1 MTGKLQATDMTSAD
15 IEDALERVLSS
26 KTFTRSARAR
36 ELLDYLVKQE
46 QAGNAAMLK
55 EFSIAQDVFD
65 KDDRFDPSIDAVVRV
80 QAGRLRDN
88 LTSYYADEGA
98 HDGVRISIPLGTYVP
113 SYETN
118 EIDDPNADNGRSAGG
133 NDAETSVS
141 ADDPAPLNFG
151 APVATL
157 SLDDDGIEIGAINE
171 DKEPTKVSNVPVN
184 PFVIKA
190 INRFTLAIFGIFILL
205 GIILI
210 LLWPSAPV

>member
-1 MTGKLQATDMTSAD
+1 MTSAD

-26 KTFTRSARAR
+26 KTFTRSARGR
-36 ELLDYLVKQE
+36 ELLAYLVEQE
-46 QAGNAAMLK
+46 QAGNGGMLK

-65 KDDRFDPSIDAVVRV
+65 KDDQFDPSIDAVVRV

-113 SYETN
+113 SYEIN
-118 EIDDPNADNGRSAGG
+118 ENAAPGAENIGLAGSG
-133 NDAETSVS
+133 HTETSVV
-141 ADDPAPLNFG
+141 ADDLAPLDFG

-157 SLDDDGIEIGAINE
+157 SLDDDGIEIGAPNE
-171 DKEPTKVSNVPVN
+171 HNEPTKVSNVPVN

-190 INRFTLAIFGIFILL
+190 INRFTLAILGIFILL